1 MADLP
6 DYLHIPPM
14 RATII
19 RVILFSP
26 LVFLAGLLIA
36 VTYLR
41 LTLHDPLFS
50 SPYAFLIEDRGGE
63 LLGARIATD
72 GQWRFPPSG
81 EVPERF
87 AVSILEFEDRHF
99 HRHPGVN
106 PVSVVRAAWQNYH
119 AGRVVSGGSTLTM
132 QVVRMSRG
140 NPPRTVTEKLYEMML
155 AIALEWK
162 YPKRDILSLYATHAP
177 FGGNVVGLEAAA
189 WRYFGRPPE
198 MLTWAETATLSVLPN
213 SPALIHPGR
222 NRDQL
227 RVKRD
232 RLLERLRDR
241 GHIDDLGYE
250 LALAET
256 LPEAPHPLPMDAPHL
271 LDRFIA
277 GGSGSGT
284 GTISRS
290 LTGQVT
296 GSVTEKDIARM
307 QPGGSG
313 SSYSNGNH
321 NSNRLRS
328 TLDGPLQRRT
338 TAVIGEHRD
347 RLAANHIHNLAALIV
362 DVRSGE
368 VLSYAGNAGYSGIS
382 GYIRNSGIAGS
393 DGNEERAGNVRSAS
407 AGNTE
412 TTGFSDLQSKVNRSI
427 STTSGFNRG
436 HQVDVITAPRS
447 PGSVLKPFLY
457 FLQLN
462 EGRLLPQMLVADIP
476 TRVAGYAPRNFHPG
490 YDGAVPAGTAL
501 ARSLNIPAVRNLR
514 EYGVPRFHHNLQK
527 MGMTTLNRPPEHYG
541 LSLIL
546 GGAEATLW
554 DVAGMYTSM
563 AMTLQGYDPLD
574 PGTLFWKQAKLHYDT
589 DWRVPGGAEM
599 AGTGAVNTADVANQ
613 DNPTS
618 INRSDVNVNG
628 QVRQISSRISAD
640 RDDKKPVRSISSDR
654 NADRYDRDFPVNP
667 SAIWE
672 TFSAMQE
679 LIRPDDTANW
689 QVFPSSRRLAWKTGT
704 SFGYRDGWA
713 VGITPEYL
721 VAVWV
726 GNADGEGRPGLT
738 GIGAAAPVM
747 FDLFN
752 LLGDTGWF
760 REPALDMAWVRICR
774 KSGHLAGPDCD
785 DQQTEYADI
794 PNPGLESAVCPY
806 HRLIH
811 VDAEGLRV
819 NSNCYPVSEMRA
831 VSHFV
836 LPAVQEWYYRTGNE
850 YEPLPAWREGCS
862 PDEATPAMALI
873 YPDESPVIYI
883 PYEMDGSIGR
893 TVFEAAHRR
902 PGSTIWWHL
911 NNTLI
916 AETRGIHQ
924 ISLNPD
930 PGNYTLTLVDGNGET
945 LSHRFRISGRE

>member
-14 RATII
+14 RATIF

-26 LVFLAGLLIA
+26 LVFLAGLLIT

-41 LTLHDPLFS
+41 FTLPDPLFS
-50 SPYAFLIEDRGGE
+50 TPYASLIEDRGGE
-63 LLGARIATD
+63 LLGARIAAD

-81 EVPERF
+81 EIPERF
-87 AVSILEFEDRHF
+87 AISILEFEDRHF

-106 PVSVVRAAWQNYH
+106 PVSVLRAIWQNYQ

-140 NPPRTVTEKLYEMML
+140 NPPRTVTEKLQEMLL

-162 YPKRDILSLYATHAP
+162 YPKNDILSLYATHAP
-177 FGGNVVGLEAAA
+177 FGGNVVGFEAAA
-189 WRYFGRPPE
+189 WRYFARPPE
-198 MLTWAETATLSVLPN
+198 MLTWAETATLAVLPN

-227 RVKRD
+227 RAKRD
-232 RLLERLRDR
+232 RLLKRLSDR

-277 GGSGSGT
+277 EGSDADSGPGPGPGPGSGSGSEIGSLAET
-284 GTISRS
+284 GAHSGWI
-290 LTGQVT
+290 
-296 GSVTEKDIARM
+296 
-307 QPGGSG
+307 QPGGLRIGNIFRTNNTSQK
-313 SSYSNGNH
+313 NNH
-321 NSNRLRS
+321 NLNHKRNTNRIRS

-338 TAVIGEHRD
+338 GEVIEDHRG

-362 DVRSGE
+362 DVRTGE
-368 VLSYAGNAGYSGIS
+368 VLSYAGNAGY
-382 GYIRNSGIAGS
+382 
-393 DGNEERAGNVRSAS
+393 AGNSSV
-407 AGNTE
+407 
-412 TTGFSDLQSKVNRSI
+412 
-427 STTSGFNRG
+427 STMGALNRG

-457 FLQLN
+457 FMQLN
-462 EGRLLPQMLVADIP
+462 EGSLLPQMLVPDIP

-514 EYGVPRFHHNLQK
+514 DYGVPRFHHNLK
-527 MGMTTLNRPPEHYG
+527 RMGMTTLDRPPEHYG
-541 LSLIL
+541 LSLVL
-546 GGAEATLW
+546 GGAEVTLW
-554 DVAGMYTSM
+554 DLAGMYTSM

-574 PGTLFWKQAKLHYDT
+574 PGTRYWKQADLHF
-589 DWRVPGGAEM
+589 
-599 AGTGAVNTADVANQ
+599 N
-613 DNPTS
+613 
-618 INRSDVNVNG
+618 
-628 QVRQISSRISAD
+628 AD
-640 RDDKKPVRSISSDR
+640 RRGARVKAGRDKGLSNLSDE
-654 NADRYDRDFPVNP
+654 ADAVKSREKNMGYGTNGSVEMHRYDRDFPVHP

-679 LIRPDDTANW
+679 LIRPDDAANW

-726 GNADGEGRPGLT
+726 GNADGGGRPGLT
-738 GIGAAAPVM
+738 GTGTAAPVM
-747 FDLFN
+747 FALFN

-760 REPALDMAWVRICR
+760 REPALDMAYARICL

-785 DQQTEYADI
+785 DEHTAYADI
-794 PNPGLESAVCPY
+794 PKPGQESAVCPY
-806 HRLIH
+806 HKRIH

-819 NSNCYPVSEMRA
+819 NSDCFPVSEMQA

-862 PDEATPAMALI
+862 PDEGTPAMALI
-873 YPDESPVIYI
+873 YPDDSPVIYI

-893 TVFEAAHRR
+893 TVFEAAHRQ
-902 PGSTIWWHL
+902 PGTTIWWHL
-911 NNTLI
+911 NDRYI
-916 AETRGIHQ
+916 GETSGIHQ
-924 ISLNPD
+924 MSLNPQ
-930 PGNYTLTLVDGNGET
+930 PGEYILSLVDET
-945 LSHRFRISGRE
+945 GDKLTHRFRISGRE